1 MQGHYVIQLQP
12 KPSLQYLLQL
22 IKNTHSRIRVS
33 RSQVTNKRSIIS
45 SINLIALE
53 SLPLI
58 QPGQNVSKEIINAI
72 TSESI
77 SVDDG
82 DVIAIAQKIISKS
95 ENRYLDI
102 SELEPSEDAINLAS
116 KIDKDPKFIQAI
128 LNESQKVVRYRM
140 GVLIVEHKL
149 GFIHANAGID
159 RSNIDQRKDI
169 VLLLPENPD
178 ESAKMISES
187 ISLHFQKNI
196 SVIITDTM
204 GRPFRNGIVGF
215 TIGSHNIECLLDE
228 RGKKDL
234 YDNELKVT
242 QIAIADE
249 LAAASS
255 LLMGQAAQKKPVV
268 LIKGYKF
275 KQNNLSDSQSLIRNE
290 EEDLFR

>member
-1 MQGHYVIQLQP
+1 LHIQ
-12 KPSLQYLLQL
+12 
-22 IKNTHSRIRVS
+22 VS

-53 SLPLI
+53 TLPLI
-58 QPGQNVSKEIINAI
+58 QPGQDVSKEIIRAI

-77 SVDDG
+77 SIDDG
-82 DVIAIAQKIISKS
+82 DIIAIAQKIISKS

-102 SELEPSEDAINLAS
+102 SQLDPSEEAMTLS
-116 KIDKDPKFIQAI
+116 TKIDKDPKFIQAI
-128 LNESQKVVRYRM
+128 LDESQKVVRYRM

-159 RSNIDQRKDI
+159 RSNIDQLKDI

-178 ESAKMISES
+178 KSAKKISES
-187 ISLHFQKNI
+187 ISKYFQKNI

-242 QIAIADE
+242 QIGIADE

-268 LIKGYKF
+268 LIKGYQF
-275 KQNNLSDSQSLIRNE
+275 KQNNLSDSRSLIRSE

>member
-1 MQGHYVIQLQP
+1 MSAEII
-12 KPSLQYLLQL
+12 KAIESESLQ
-22 IKNTHSRIRVS
+22 I
-33 RSQVTNKRSIIS
+33 
-45 SINLIALE
+45 
-53 SLPLI
+53 
-58 QPGQNVSKEIINAI
+58 
-72 TSESI
+72 
-77 SVDDG
+77 DDG
-82 DVIAIAQKIISKS
+82 DVIAVAQKIVSKS

-102 SELEPSEDAINLAS
+102 SGLSPSDEAKTLAT

-128 LNESQKVVRYRM
+128 LNESKKVVRYRM

-159 RSNIDQRKDI
+159 RSNIDQCKDI

-178 ESAKMISES
+178 ESAKNISES
-187 ISLHFQKNI
+187 ISQHFKKNI
-196 SVIITDTM
+196 SIIITDTM

-234 YDNELKVT
+234 YDNELRVT
-242 QIAIADE
+242 QIGIADE
-249 LAAASS
+249 LAAAAS

-268 LIKGYKF
+268 LIKGYQF
-275 KQNNLSDSQSLIRNE
+275 KQNNISDSRSLIRSE

>member
-1 MQGHYVIQLQP
+1 MR
-12 KPSLQYLLQL
+12 S
-22 IKNTHSRIRVS
+22 IKNTHLHIQAS
-33 RSQVTNKRSIIS
+33 RSQATNKRSIIS

-53 SLPLI
+53 TLPLI
-58 QPGQNVSKEIINAI
+58 QPGQDVSKEIIRAI

-77 SVDDG
+77 SIDDG

-102 SELEPSEDAINLAS
+102 SQLDPSEEAMTLS
-116 KIDKDPKFIQAI
+116 TKIDKDPKFIQAI

-159 RSNIDQRKDI
+159 RSNIDQLKDI

-178 ESAKMISES
+178 KSAKKISES
-187 ISLHFQKNI
+187 ISKYFQKNI

-242 QIAIADE
+242 QIGIADE

-268 LIKGYKF
+268 LIKGYQF
-275 KQNNLSDSQSLIRNE
+275 KQNNLSDSRSLIRSE

>member
-1 MQGHYVIQLQP
+1 MSV
-12 KPSLQYLLQL
+12 
-22 IKNTHSRIRVS
+22 
-33 RSQVTNKRSIIS
+33 
-45 SINLIALE
+45 
-53 SLPLI
+53 
-58 QPGQNVSKEIINAI
+58 EIIKAI
-72 TSESI
+72 ESEALHI
-77 SVDDG
+77 DDG
-82 DVIAIAQKIISKS
+82 DVIAVAQKIVSKS

-102 SELEPSEDAINLAS
+102 SWLIPSDKAKTLAT

-128 LNESQKVVRYRM
+128 LNESKKVVRYRM

-178 ESAKMISES
+178 KSAKMISES
-187 ISLHFQKNI
+187 ISQHFQKNI

-242 QIAIADE
+242 QIGIADE

-275 KQNNLSDSQSLIRNE
+275 KQNNLSDSRSLIRSE